1 MIERNFIVQKTK
13 EFYLKQ
19 YLKRILHNAGVSQI
33 KLKKIPLGEKIIISS
48 SRPSLIVGSRG
59 SNIKDLTKA
68 LKKEFQLENPQI
80 EINEVKDIFLD
91 AQLVAERIAGSL
103 ERHGSARFKS
113 IGHKVMENVMNSG
126 AFGVEVIVSG
136 KIPSARA
143 KSWRFYQGYLK
154 KCGEL
159 AVSGVRHAQATAL
172 LKSGMIGIKVSIMPP
187 DLQLPD
193 NIQVLQEPV
202 TVSEPIVDEKEE
214 KGGAKGKKKSAAKPR
229 KRPPAKKK
237 EEKGGE
243 KKEGMPKKEEAKK
256 EEGQKAEAAEEKKEE
271 GAVESRGEQA
281 SVPAPV
287 VAEEEKGEEEQT
299 PTPETS

>member
-1 MIERNFIVQKTK
+1 MIERNFIAQKTK

-202 TVSEPIVDEKEE
+202 TVSEPVVDEKEE
-214 KGGAKGKKKSAAKPR
+214 KGGAKGKKKGAAKPR

-243 KKEGMPKKEEAKK
+243 KKEGAPKKEEV
-256 EEGQKAEAAEEKKEE
+256 QKIEAAEEKKEE

-287 VAEEEKGEEEQT
+287 AAEREKSEEEQA
-299 PTPETS
+299 PTQETA